1 MERNVRCNTGRLATN
16 LIASRVNEDDIK
28 SYEIYINS
36 SLYLVLCLTHTII
49 AMQNTHREGEATA
62 LYTLVCQHLSESSK
76 SQAFLAQQVMLTNY
90 HVYAAAA

>member
-1 MERNVRCNTGRLATN
+1 M
-16 LIASRVNEDDIK
+16 
-28 SYEIYINS
+28 
-36 SLYLVLCLTHTII
+36 THTII

-76 SQAFLAQQVMLTNY
+76 SQTFLAQQVMLTNY

>member
-28 SYEIYINS
+28 SYEIFFNS
-36 SLYLVLCLTHTII
+36 SLCLCLVSDAYHYRH
-49 AMQNTHREGEATA
+49 ADTHREGEATA

-76 SQAFLAQQVMLTNY
+76 SQTFLAQQVILTNY

>member
-1 MERNVRCNTGRLATN
+1 M
-16 LIASRVNEDDIK
+16 ISSRMRF
-28 SYEIYINS
+28 S
-36 SLYLVLCLTHTII
+36 SIPVYVFVLCLTHTII

-76 SQAFLAQQVMLTNY
+76 SQTFLAQQVILTNY